1 MQCLRAQAT
10 TLCAAPHRQKAHRAG
25 MLGDRA
31 CLARRAHA
39 HSKDIHMRKKI
50 ALTCLIATT
59 LMLPVLAYASDDRD
73 SDRSHP
79 KTFVKDSVITSKIK
93 TKLAAEHPGSMARVH
108 VDTDDHGVVWL
119 SGHVRSEEQRER
131 AVAIARETEGVT
143 EVKNHLHI
151 KKDD

>member
-1 MQCLRAQAT
+1 ML
-10 TLCAAPHRQKAHRAG
+10 AG
-25 MLGDRA
+25 GKVF
-31 CLARRAHA
+31 RAHA
-39 HSKDIHMRKKI
+39 HSKDIYMHKKI
-50 ALTCLIATT
+50 AMTCLIATT
-59 LMLPVLAYASDDRD
+59 LMLPVLANASDDRD

-79 KTFVKDSVITSKIK
+79 KTFVKDSVITTKIK

-131 AVAIARETEGVT
+131 AVALARETEGVT